1 MRVELV
7 AVGTELLLGDI
18 VNGNAAW
25 LGARLAQAGIDVTH
39 AVVVGDNIER
49 IAQTFATALE
59 RADAVVVT
67 GGIGPTQDDLTREA
81 VAAVAGVP
89 LVRDPEQEALL
100 LRRFTEL
107 RRDVPENNYRQA
119 DLPVGA
125 RAIPNS
131 KGSAPGVRAQ
141 IGAGVLYALPGVPH
155 EMQEMFEGTV
165 LPDLLSRA
173 GQPAAIVNRVLH
185 TAGMWESAVAAA
197 LAPLVTRLES
207 TGNPTIAFLASGG
220 QTRVRITAKAAS
232 VGAAEKLV
240 GPVEAQVRAALGSA
254 VYGVDDDT
262 LDIVVARLLRARAET
277 VGVAESLTG
286 GLLGE
291 RLTHAPGASDV
302 FRGGIIAYATELK
315 AALLGVPA
323 ALLATDGAVSARVAV
338 AMAVG
343 ARDRLGSTYGLA
355 LTGVAG
361 PDEQEGQPVGTV
373 HIGLSTPVGALS
385 RSLRMTADRP
395 RIRMFAAVAA
405 MNLLRLHL
413 LGAAPVEDST

>member
-25 LGARLAQAGIDVTH
+25 LGARLAGAGIDVTH

-49 IAQTFATALE
+49 IAQTFATALD

-81 VAAVAGVP
+81 VAQVAGVP
-89 LVRDPEQEALL
+89 LVRDPDLEAALR
-100 LRRFTEL
+100 RRFTEL
-107 RRDVPENNYRQA
+107 RRDVPEMNYRQA
-119 DLPVGA
+119 DLPAGA
-125 RAIPNS
+125 TAIPNS
-131 KGSAPGVRAQ
+131 RGTAPGVRAE

-155 EMQEMFEGTV
+155 EMEAMFDETV
-165 LPDLLSRA
+165 LPDLLTRA

-185 TAGMWESAVAAA
+185 TAGLWESAVASA
-197 LAPLVTRLES
+197 LAPLVTRLEDA
-207 TGNPTIAFLASGG
+207 GNPTIAFLASGG

-232 VGAAEKLV
+232 TGAAEAV
-240 GPVEAQVRAALGSA
+240 VAPVEAEVRRLLGSA
-254 VYGVDDDT
+254 IYGVDDDT
-262 LDIVVARLLRARAET
+262 LDVVLARLLRGRGET
-277 VGVAESLTG
+277 VAVAESLTG

-291 RLTHAPGASDV
+291 RLTGAPGASDV
-302 FRGGIIAYATELK
+302 FRGGIIAYATDLK
-315 AALLGVPA
+315 TALLGVPA
-323 ALLATDGAVSARVAV
+323 DLLATGGAVSASVAV

-343 ARDRLGSTYGLA
+343 VRDRLGSTYGLS

-361 PDEQEGQPVGTV
+361 PDEQDGQPVGTV
-373 HIGLSTPVGALS
+373 HIGLAAPDGTTS
-385 RSLRMTADRP
+385 RSVRMTSDRP

-413 LGAAPVEDST
+413 LGDAPVQDPA